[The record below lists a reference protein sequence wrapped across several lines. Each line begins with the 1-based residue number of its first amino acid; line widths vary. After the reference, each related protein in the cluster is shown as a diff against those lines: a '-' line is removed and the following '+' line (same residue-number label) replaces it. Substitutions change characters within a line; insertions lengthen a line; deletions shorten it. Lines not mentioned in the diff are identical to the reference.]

1 MQRSMIAAAA
11 MILWIWAGLAW
22 GQDEPNVARLLENVS
37 KTASGLQ
44 DSIANLQEQIKASA
58 SKDKGAEVLEA
69 MLASVQDVHNSIA
82 ADSDIWKELVEL
94 MDVWEERKKTAL
106 QKAESNPA
114 FDDIAKEWSAKLERA
129 SELRKQILNQRAN
142 SIDLLEA
149 IESDREL
156 VLAYYDLGQADR
168 ALQALQKVSDDL
180 TQMNQDMSAILE
192 QTKSVQAPSVSQQ

>member
-1 MQRSMIAAAA
+1 YTTRVSKPGFFS
-11 MILWIWAGLAW
+11 WITVEGV
-22 GQDEPNVARLLENVS
+22 N

-58 SKDKGAEVLEA
+58 SKEKGAEVLSA
-69 MLASVQDVHNSIA
+69 MLASVKDVHDSMA
-82 ADSDIWKELVEL
+82 EDSDIWKELVAL
-94 MDVWEERKKTAL
+94 MDVWEERKKMAL

-129 SELRKQILNQRAN
+129 SELRKQILNQRAE
-142 SIDLLEA
+142 SIGLLDA

-180 TQMNQDMSAILE
+180 TQMNQDMTAILE
-192 QTKSVQAPSVSQQ
+192 QTKNVEAPSVSQQ